1 MRPAARRS
9 AKSIALLVAIVL
21 AGCGQAPPAR
31 APAPAAP
38 PAPEE
43 RLGSDAVRLA
53 ARLTEVEAA
62 LDGDIDAWRAHG
74 DPAAGPPP
82 AAVTLGALYEQRVVR
97 RLAVD
102 RRLAA
107 GVLPRLPGGLQ
118 RFIRAG
124 VLALRDLR
132 RLSGP
137 PRRHRFKVGPA
148 QPADRLLRAY
158 GEAQRRFR
166 VGWHVLAAVNLV
178 ESQFGRLRN
187 DSVAGAKGPMQFLAA
202 TWRAFGLGGDVHDPR
217 DAILGAANYLRHN
230 GAPRR
235 YRHALL
241 AYNHSP
247 LYVDAVL
254 RFARRMAAGRRAY
267 YALYAWQVYVRT
279 PAGTRRLT
287 GPGTPVT

>member
-1 MRPAARRS
+1 M
-9 AKSIALLVAIVL
+9 L

-166 VGWHVLAAVNLV
+166 VGWHVLAAVAPDG
-178 ESQFGRLRN
+178 ELR
-187 DSVAGAKGPMQFLAA
+187 
-202 TWRAFGLGGDVHDPR
+202 
-217 DAILGAANYLRHN
+217 LGAWA
-230 GAPRR
+230 APRR
-235 YRHALL
+235 DAALDDLLDAYAALWSARRHAAGGADVLGDGERDERGLL
-241 AYNHSP
+241 
-247 LYVDAVL
+247 
-254 RFARRMAAGRRAY
+254 M
-267 YALYAWQVYVRT
+267 QM
-279 PAGTRRLT
+279 
-287 GPGTPVT
+287 VT